1 MATLKDI
8 ATACGVSTASVS
20 KALHH
25 APDISADTAER
36 IRRTAKEL
44 GYHPN
49 AAARALK
56 TNRTYNIGFLFKDE
70 SNMGFAHEYFSEVLA
85 AAKEEAESH
94 GYDVSFI
101 SRNIGPSKTGFLEH
115 CNYRGY
121 DGVLIVCI
129 DFQNPEVAELIASDI
144 PVVTIDHV
152 FDNRS
157 SVISDNVQGMRKL
170 VEYIYSMGHRRIA
183 YIHGEDTLVTR
194 SRLASFHKTCKELGL
209 QIPDEWVCEALYHD
223 PKSSGL
229 QTRKLLS
236 LENSP
241 TCILYPDD
249 ISLLGGAT
257 ELENQGLR
265 IPEDISVAGYDGAL
279 MSRVLRPVMT
289 TMRQDSKTLGQKAAS
304 LLIEAIEEPKTYI
317 PRMVMVPGELQT
329 GGSVARI

>member
-1 MATLKDI
+1 M
-8 ATACGVSTASVS
+8 
-20 KALHH
+20 
-25 APDISADTAER
+25 
-36 IRRTAKEL
+36 
-44 GYHPN
+44 
-49 AAARALK
+49 
-56 TNRTYNIGFLFKDE
+56 
-70 SNMGFAHEYFSEVLA
+70 
-85 AAKEEAESH
+85 
-94 GYDVSFI
+94 
-101 SRNIGPSKTGFLEH
+101 
-115 CNYRGY
+115 
-121 DGVLIVCI
+121 
-129 DFQNPEVAELIASDI
+129 
-144 PVVTIDHV
+144 VTIDHV

-170 VEYIYSMGHRRIA
+170 VEYIYSMGHHRIA
-183 YIHGEDTLVTR
+183 YIHGEDTSVTR

-249 ISLLGGAT
+249 ISLLGGVT

-265 IPEDISVAGYDGAL
+265 VPEDISVAGYDGAL

-317 PRMVMVPGELQT
+317 PRMVMVPGELQA

>member
-20 KALHH
+20 KALNH

-56 TNRTYNIGFLFKDE
+56 TNRTYNIGVLFKDE
-70 SNMGFAHEYFSEVLA
+70 SHMGFAHEYFSEVLD

-101 SRNIGPSKTGFLEH
+101 SRNIGPSKTSFLEH

-144 PVVTIDHV
+144 PVVTIDHL

-157 SVISDNVQGMRKL
+157 SVMSDNVRDMRKL
-170 VEYIYSMGHRRIA
+170 VEYIYSMGHRKIA
-183 YIHGEDTLVTR
+183 YIHGEDTSVTR
-194 SRLASFHKTCKELGL
+194 ARLASFHKTCKELGL
-209 QIPDEWVCEALYHD
+209 RIPDEWVCEALYHD
-223 PKSSGL
+223 PKASAL
-229 QTRKLLS
+229 QTRQILA
-236 LENSP
+236 LENRP

-249 ISLLGGAT
+249 ISLMGGTT
-257 ELENQGLR
+257 ELEKQGLQVPR
-265 IPEDISVAGYDGAL
+265 DISVAGYDGAF
-279 MSRVLRPVMT
+279 MSRALRPVMT

-317 PRMVMVPGELQT
+317 PRMVMVSGQLQE
-329 GGSVARI
+329 GGTIARV